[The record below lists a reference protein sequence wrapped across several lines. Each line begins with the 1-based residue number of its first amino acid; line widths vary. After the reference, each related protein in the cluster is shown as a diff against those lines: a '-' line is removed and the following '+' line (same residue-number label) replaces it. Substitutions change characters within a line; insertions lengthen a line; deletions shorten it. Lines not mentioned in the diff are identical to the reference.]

1 MGRRTVITFV
11 DDIDQEELAP
21 DEVRTVKFGYR
32 GADYVLDL
40 SELNAA
46 ILDEELEPYLG
57 AARKLPKNASAG
69 AGRSSSTSSSASSS
83 ASDAARNRRIRQW
96 ANENGREVSARGKI
110 AADVIRDYEAA
121 HPGDR

>member
-1 MGRRTVITFV
+1 MGRRTVMTFV

-69 AGRSSSTSSSASSS
+69 AGRSSSTSSSS

-96 ANENGREVSARGKI
+96 ANENGREVSTRGKI
-110 AADVIRDYEAA
+110 AADVISDYEAA